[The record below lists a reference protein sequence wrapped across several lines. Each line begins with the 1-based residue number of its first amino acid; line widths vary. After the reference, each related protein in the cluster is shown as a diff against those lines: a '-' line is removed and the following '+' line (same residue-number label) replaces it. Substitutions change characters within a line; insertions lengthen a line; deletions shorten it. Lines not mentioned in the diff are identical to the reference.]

1 MDNTSVGKLKLHT
14 LPPNSMYPKNKIVL
28 GVANLK
34 INLNKK
40 EKRLPEN
47 LSLNDLISLLKLN
60 SKGIVLE
67 VNLDIIKQKNWKN
80 FILKDGDSVEIITFM
95 GGG

>member
-14 LPPNSMYPKNKIVL
+14 LPPNSIYPKNKIVL
-28 GVANLK
+28 GVINLK

-40 EKRLPEN
+40 EKQLPEN
-47 LSLNDLISLLKLN
+47 LSLNDLIFLLKLN
-60 SKGIVLE
+60 PKGIVVE
-67 VNLDIIKQKNWKN
+67 VNLNIINQKNWKN
-80 FILKDGDSVEIITFM
+80 FILKDSDSVEIITFM

>member
-1 MDNTSVGKLKLHT
+1 VQWSHQ
-14 LPPNSMYPKNKIVL
+14 IVL
-28 GVANLK
+28 GAINLK

-67 VNLDIIKQKNWKN
+67 VNLDIIKQKDWKN

>member
-1 MDNTSVGKLKLHT
+1 MQWSHQ
-14 LPPNSMYPKNKIVL
+14 IVL
-28 GVANLK
+28 GAINLK

>member
-1 MDNTSVGKLKLHT
+1 MRWSHQ
-14 LPPNSMYPKNKIVL
+14 IVL

>member
-1 MDNTSVGKLKLHT
+1 MRWSHQ
-14 LPPNSMYPKNKIVL
+14 IVL

-67 VNLDIIKQKNWKN
+67 VNLDIINQENWKN